1 MRLRSEHGHLT
12 YCTNIHAADSWPD
25 VLAGLREHLP
35 EIKATVS
42 RDSPFGVGLRVSAS
56 ASEALKEPAALAELR
71 SLLDEGDYYIFTIN
85 GFPYGAFHGEPVK
98 QGAYRPDWGD
108 PARLSYSN
116 DLADLLAA
124 LLPNGIDE
132 GSVSTV
138 PCTFK
143 PWANDELLRAIV
155 DNLIN
160 HVAHLTAVQERTGK
174 TVVLA
179 LEPEPYCLLETIEEA
194 VAFFKSHLLGVAA
207 VARLSGLTG
216 MSQDDALAALKRHL
230 GLCYDVCHA
239 AVEFEDARASLKLL
253 RDADIKIAKVQL
265 SSALRIPNVSPA
277 TLGQLKPFDE
287 PVYLHQVVQRKGGRL
302 KRYMDMVDAFAA
314 FEDAADTE
322 WRIHFHVPIFLDSLK
337 DFGTT
342 QEFLKEILAIHR
354 ESPITN
360 QLEVETYTW
369 DVLPERY
376 RDLGVAAAIA
386 REISWVM
393 DELER

>member
-1 MRLRSEHGHLT
+1 
-12 YCTNIHAADSWPD
+12 
-25 VLAGLREHLP
+25 
-35 EIKATVS
+35 
-42 RDSPFGVGLRVSAS
+42 
-56 ASEALKEPAALAELR
+56 
-71 SLLDEGDYYIFTIN
+71 
-85 GFPYGAFHGEPVK
+85 
-98 QGAYRPDWGD
+98 
-108 PARLSYSN
+108 
-116 DLADLLAA
+116 
-124 LLPNGIDE
+124 
-132 GSVSTV
+132 
-138 PCTFK
+138 
-143 PWANDELLRAIV
+143 
-155 DNLIN
+155 
-160 HVAHLTAVQERTGK
+160 
-174 TVVLA
+174 
-179 LEPEPYCLLETIEEA
+179 
-194 VAFFKSHLLGVAA
+194 VAA

>member
-42 RDSPFGVGLRVSAS
+42 PDSPFGVGLRVSAS